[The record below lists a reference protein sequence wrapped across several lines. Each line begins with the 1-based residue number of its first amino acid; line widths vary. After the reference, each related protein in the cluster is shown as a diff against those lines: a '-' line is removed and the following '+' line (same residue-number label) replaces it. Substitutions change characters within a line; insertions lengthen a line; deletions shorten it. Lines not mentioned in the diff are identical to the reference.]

1 MAKTAEE
8 SGASCD
14 EAEVVWSSATE
25 VERRSDRQFQRL
37 VRSLE
42 SRPVMDVAVSRSAE
56 VHAFLALVCCMLYL
70 YYCSLASP
78 HSEETMHR
86 AWMDQLRRS
95 LPHLVA
101 LYLCVGMLAFPSGPF
116 VRPHPAFWR
125 AMFGLSLLY
134 LLTLCCLLFL
144 SAEEIRQLLHR
155 FDPTLGVS
163 SKLPDYATPEMC
175 VLNAANLWGKM
186 DIFIPAHAIGWMIK
200 GLLVRDRFLLWT
212 MSVGW
217 ELLEIALI
225 YAVPNFNECWWDQ
238 WILDVLVCNAVG
250 IELGMYIC
258 RYLRIK
264 EYRWS
269 GIMSLPT
276 LRSKIMMLS
285 QYQGALQWEDSSTIA
300 RCLRAHAML
309 LVTSLIDLNGF
320 ILKLNLWIPTE
331 HPGNVWRPFFLI
343 ALAFPAMRQFY
354 LYSVD
359 RDRAGAARHRF
370 GSQITVFIAIALTE
384 VALWLKTLP
393 PDLPKAPLPN
403 KVACGAFLLAYCL
416 FLGAMM
422 LRMAPEP
429 PERKVSAEYDLF
441 NQGSAVKYFE
451 DLFYEPSPGQLK
463 PSLNDSQLE
472 EVEALRHQAYA
483 HPVLALAGAQ
493 VLYMFA
499 WFKSTGEILR
509 ENIVSAA
516 ELFERS
522 IYVSDC
528 RPQNAYEV
536 WHDNACDIRWTH
548 AILLY
553 HWLAQTE
560 LSPQQQLYQQKSQ
573 ELLEGIRSVKKYESA
588 RQVWASPAHVNFNS
602 IIFAGRPSRPIWD
615 TKELPLGTWLEEN
628 HPIFK
633 AELEAILN
641 EPNDIFGQLMQLDP
655 SREHLATP
663 GGWDTLRIVRYH
675 HWYDVFCQVAPRTC
689 ELIKT
694 RPEINDCKFMNVNYV
709 RLNPGTHLKPHY
721 GNGPRLSAH
730 LSVLAPEPMKA
741 GLTVADQRRLWVE
754 GEAILFDDT
763 YPHMVSHW
771 GEKPR
776 YVILVWFCHPCD
788 TGNAYR
794 VPGRP
799 SAALDADDMALLGKK
814 EAPERPGCEAES
826 GRARPGAGRAR
837 RARRAAAPGA
847 GPPGEGRPPGKRWP
861 AGLAQRLARAA
872 AGTLGGEGRPPAEP
886 LGRCQ
891 LVGFWGSGE
900 EITQDMRW
908 DGTQYSC
915 ILEIPCNEDALF
927 QVQTETGRLYPSLE
941 GANPSLRHELLGP
954 DLAHQDRAWFLGS
967 ASGAVLGAVL
977 GAVRRAEVFVACPK
991 GCAVALGWRIQG
1003 QKAEEDDFQALGAWR
1018 ISGHLG
1024 RGKQGATVYTCRW
1037 PGCGLGGVAALK
1049 FPLEAEELEL
1059 YARLVEVPGL
1069 PDLLD
1074 FGRVHFEG
1082 VRGVYMAMS
1091 KTEPCL
1097 DTLLRGQLHIQDSSQ
1112 RVLGR
1117 LSWPVAAGLG
1127 RQLLQ
1132 TLRQIHGKQILHCD
1146 LKPGNVLLKQEAP
1159 WAQLID
1165 FGRAGYM
1172 GRTSFERGHGG
1183 MRDFMSIKAGL
1194 EGGPRTAADDV
1205 ESLGWLLLR
1214 CLLGGFPWSAKVKAN
1229 PNESWEE
1236 GGQRVA
1242 RDKIRF
1248 LEEGTRVVPPE
1259 YRFCPA
1265 PLLAF
1270 LRRARKAS
1278 GNNLADAEYEVLAG
1292 LLSDEDSTKKWET
1305 FVTSYYEARDAG
1317 ILPKGMWPYAGVANL
1332 HWLFVADGA
1341 GLEPKRLRV
1350 QPGLLLRLTGQTVEK
1365 DECVWMEFDPV
1376 WVPGLASELLRP
1388 GWVLAVGPPPGGGRS
1403 ESWLEWR
1410 LEFPV
1415 VENVKGVLTS
1425 AD

>member
-1 MAKTAEE
+1 MPRVAQLTA
-8 SGASCD
+8 
-14 EAEVVWSSATE
+14 
-25 VERRSDRQFQRL
+25 
-37 VRSLE
+37 
-42 SRPVMDVAVSRSAE
+42 
-56 VHAFLALVCCMLYL
+56 
-70 YYCSLASP
+70 
-78 HSEETMHR
+78 
-86 AWMDQLRRS
+86 
-95 LPHLVA
+95 
-101 LYLCVGMLAFPSGPF
+101 
-116 VRPHPAFWR
+116 
-125 AMFGLSLLY
+125 
-134 LLTLCCLLFL
+134 
-144 SAEEIRQLLHR
+144 
-155 FDPTLGVS
+155 
-163 SKLPDYATPEMC
+163 
-175 VLNAANLWGKM
+175 
-186 DIFIPAHAIGWMIK
+186 
-200 GLLVRDRFLLWT
+200 
-212 MSVGW
+212 
-217 ELLEIALI
+217 
-225 YAVPNFNECWWDQ
+225 
-238 WILDVLVCNAVG
+238 
-250 IELGMYIC
+250 
-258 RYLRIK
+258 
-264 EYRWS
+264 
-269 GIMSLPT
+269 
-276 LRSKIMMLS
+276 
-285 QYQGALQWEDSSTIA
+285 QGA
-300 RCLRAHAML
+300 
-309 LVTSLIDLNGF
+309 F
-320 ILKLNLWIPTE
+320 
-331 HPGNVWRPFFLI
+331 
-343 ALAFPAMRQFY
+343 
-354 LYSVD
+354 
-359 RDRAGAARHRF
+359 
-370 GSQITVFIAIALTE
+370 
-384 VALWLKTLP
+384 
-393 PDLPKAPLPN
+393 
-403 KVACGAFLLAYCL
+403 
-416 FLGAMM
+416 
-422 LRMAPEP
+422 
-429 PERKVSAEYDLF
+429 
-441 NQGSAVKYFE
+441 QG
-451 DLFYEPSPGQLK
+451 YE
-463 PSLNDSQLE
+463 
-472 EVEALRHQAYA
+472 
-483 HPVLALAGAQ
+483 
-493 VLYMFA
+493 
-499 WFKSTGEILR
+499 
-509 ENIVSAA
+509 
-516 ELFERS
+516 
-522 IYVSDC
+522 
-528 RPQNAYEV
+528 
-536 WHDNACDIRWTH
+536 
-548 AILLY
+548 
-553 HWLAQTE
+553 
-560 LSPQQQLYQQKSQ
+560 
-573 ELLEGIRSVKKYESA
+573 
-588 RQVWASPAHVNFNS
+588 
-602 IIFAGRPSRPIWD
+602 
-615 TKELPLGTWLEEN
+615 
-628 HPIFK
+628 
-633 AELEAILN
+633 
-641 EPNDIFGQLMQLDP
+641 
-655 SREHLATP
+655 
-663 GGWDTLRIVRYH
+663 
-675 HWYDVFCQVAPRTC
+675 
-689 ELIKT
+689 
-694 RPEINDCKFMNVNYV
+694 
-709 RLNPGTHLKPHY
+709 
-721 GNGPRLSAH
+721 
-730 LSVLAPEPMKA
+730 
-741 GLTVADQRRLWVE
+741 
-754 GEAILFDDT
+754 
-763 YPHMVSHW
+763 
-771 GEKPR
+771 
-776 YVILVWFCHPCD
+776 
-788 TGNAYR
+788 AYR

-799 SAALDADDMALLGKK
+799 PAALDADDMALLGKK
-814 EAPERPGCEAES
+814 E
-826 GRARPGAGRAR
+826 
-837 RARRAAAPGA
+837 
-847 GPPGEGRPPGKRWP
+847 
-861 AGLAQRLARAA
+861 RLARAA
-872 AGTLGGEGRPPAEP
+872 AGTLGGEGRAPAEP

-954 DLAHQDRAWFLGS
+954 DLAHQDRAWFLTS
-967 ASGAVLGAVL
+967 ASGAVLGAVP
-977 GAVRRAEVFVACPK
+977 AVRRAEVFVACPK
-991 GCAVALGWRIQG
+991 GCAVALGWRRLDASIQG